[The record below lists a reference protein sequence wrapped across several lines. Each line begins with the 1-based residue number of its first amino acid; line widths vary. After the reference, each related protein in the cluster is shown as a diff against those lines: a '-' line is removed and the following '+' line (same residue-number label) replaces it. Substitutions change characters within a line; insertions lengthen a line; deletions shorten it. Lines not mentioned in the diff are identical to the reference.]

1 MRSFTKE
8 YTDVLNVL
16 RTRSKSVYVCG
27 DYNIDLLKIGSNNDY
42 CSFYENVLSSSFAP
56 KITLPTRM
64 CDTASTLIDN
74 VFSNV
79 IDKDHTCGIL
89 VRPISDHQMYFCIL
103 NENYI
108 KPITRRKF
116 VEIKESSQEALA
128 RFKTE
133 IANSEI
139 YDKLRKD
146 LSTDPNDN
154 YKILSEVLEK
164 AKNIHLPKKYKKFNK
179 RKHRKESWMTNELLT
194 KVVKKN
200 QLYVEWKT
208 TEINDRNYEMIKLR
222 FKNQEKEVL
231 KDITNAKKNYFNR
244 IFNAYKNDMKKTWR
258 TINETLSRDKIS
270 SELPS
275 IFYHN
280 DLELTNPTEI
290 ANAFNMHFANIGKNL
305 ASEIERN
312 ITNDSD
318 FTQYLTAPS
327 LTKCKFRCV
336 TQAEIVQAINKLE
349 NKNSFGH
356 DGISNKLLKFI
367 KDEIISSLTLIVNQ
381 MITTGIFPDSFKKS
395 KIIPLFKKGEPSLLV
410 NYRPI
415 SLLPTISKIFERIIH
430 NQMYDYFNDNNLLA
444 EQQYGFRKLHS
455 TEFAAVKLADYISKQ
470 MESGKIPCSLY
481 IDLSKAFDTL
491 CYDILLHKLRYYGFS
506 GTELKLLRCYLRN
519 REQYVKYNNYQ
530 SELIDISTGVPQ
542 GSILGPLL
550 FNICINDLITV
561 SDKLN
566 FIMYADDTTIY
577 FNLEDFDPTCIE
589 ADITNELEKVNI
601 WLKLN
606 KLSLNTQ
613 KTKLMV
619 FHRKQKNVR
628 EINLSIDHNQIEQ
641 IPVFNFLGIIFDE
654 NLSWK
659 NHTKMI
665 ANKISRVTGILYR
678 LKSVFPKE
686 VLVTLYKTLIASY
699 IHYGLLVW
707 GMDCNRIEGLQKKA
721 IRLITNSSYFAHTT
735 PLFKEEKLLKV
746 QDIFK
751 LRLLKFY
758 YKLCSGLLPPYF
770 NRYREIIE
778 MEPPRV
784 LRQHIIHQPMIKRV
798 YAECT
803 PLFQLIK
810 LLNKMRNDPFDTI
823 LESIEQMNLSYCQ
836 LSYNISKTY
845 LNTYDPICRIEN
857 CFVCMN
863 R

>member
-108 KPITRRKF
+108 LPITRRKF
-116 VEIKESSQEALA
+116 VEIEESSQEAHA
-128 RFKTE
+128 RIKTE

-200 QLYVEWKT
+200 ELYVEWKT

-222 FKNQEKEVL
+222 FKNHEKEVL

-244 IFNAYKNDMKKTWR
+244 IFNAYKNDMRKTWR

-305 ASEIERN
+305 AAEIERN

-336 TQAEIVQAINKLE
+336 TQAEIVQA
-349 NKNSFGH
+349 
-356 DGISNKLLKFI
+356 
-367 KDEIISSLTLIVNQ
+367 
-381 MITTGIFPDSFKKS
+381 
-395 KIIPLFKKGEPSLLV
+395 
-410 NYRPI
+410 
-415 SLLPTISKIFERIIH
+415 
-430 NQMYDYFNDNNLLA
+430 
-444 EQQYGFRKLHS
+444 
-455 TEFAAVKLADYISKQ
+455 
-470 MESGKIPCSLY
+470 
-481 IDLSKAFDTL
+481 
-491 CYDILLHKLRYYGFS
+491 
-506 GTELKLLRCYLRN
+506 
-519 REQYVKYNNYQ
+519 
-530 SELIDISTGVPQ
+530 
-542 GSILGPLL
+542 
-550 FNICINDLITV
+550 
-561 SDKLN
+561 
-566 FIMYADDTTIY
+566 
-577 FNLEDFDPTCIE
+577 
-589 ADITNELEKVNI
+589 
-601 WLKLN
+601 
-606 KLSLNTQ
+606 
-613 KTKLMV
+613 
-619 FHRKQKNVR
+619 
-628 EINLSIDHNQIEQ
+628 
-641 IPVFNFLGIIFDE
+641 
-654 NLSWK
+654 
-659 NHTKMI
+659 
-665 ANKISRVTGILYR
+665 
-678 LKSVFPKE
+678 
-686 VLVTLYKTLIASY
+686 
-699 IHYGLLVW
+699 
-707 GMDCNRIEGLQKKA
+707 
-721 IRLITNSSYFAHTT
+721 
-735 PLFKEEKLLKV
+735 
-746 QDIFK
+746 
-751 LRLLKFY
+751 
-758 YKLCSGLLPPYF
+758 
-770 NRYREIIE
+770 
-778 MEPPRV
+778 
-784 LRQHIIHQPMIKRV
+784 
-798 YAECT
+798 
-803 PLFQLIK
+803 
-810 LLNKMRNDPFDTI
+810 
-823 LESIEQMNLSYCQ
+823 
-836 LSYNISKTY
+836 
-845 LNTYDPICRIEN
+845 
-857 CFVCMN
+857 
-863 R
+863 